1 MLQLSDDT
9 FHCILDY
16 LKHRDVVSLMNTC
29 HGYKKQMP
37 RRSSFLQAL
46 VIPKT
51 LIAKAQTYLCA
62 YNLLLQESLDPKSI
76 YMRINLGQG
85 MEISSPEKASEIIE
99 TSKHAI
105 NIIYTKY
112 LHPIT
117 GSSSREINE
126 GVVWDIIRC
135 GRGANVPN
143 HRWYHFQTN
152 ISLFSEVE
160 KGVSQ
165 PSTETKKNFAYAP
178 VKGGYRRYKPSLGC
192 AKIFTH
198 YNTFLT
204 L

>member
-1 MLQLSDDT
+1 
-9 FHCILDY
+9 
-16 LKHRDVVSLMNTC
+16 
-29 HGYKKQMP
+29 MP

-46 VIPKT
+46 LIAKT
-51 LIAKAQTYLCA
+51 LIAKTQAYLCA

-76 YMRINLGQG
+76 SMRINLGQA
-85 MEISSPEKASEIIE
+85 MEISFPEQAAEIIE

-117 GSSSREINE
+117 GSSSREMNE
-126 GVVWDIIRC
+126 GVVWNIIRW
-135 GRGANVPN
+135 GRGAKVPN

-165 PSTETKKNFAYAP
+165 PTRETKNNFAYAP
-178 VKGGYRRYKPSLGC
+178 VYGGHRRYKPSLGC
-192 AKIFTH
+192 FKI
-198 YNTFLT
+198 NKVGPLI
-204 L
+204 